1 MKPNLYQVNYGCSA
15 ANKSCIVMAKDI
27 KTVTDYVEVIVRD
40 LRDTFELDKDDYW
53 LEVLTLTPKNRK
65 ERAQLIQEGYVRL

>member
-1 MKPNLYQVNYGCSA
+1 
-15 ANKSCIVMAKDI
+15 MAKDI

-53 LEVLTLTPKNRK
+53 LEVLALTPKNRK
-65 ERAQLIQEGYVRL
+65 ERARLIQQGYVKL